1 HNEGDEPAFTQPQMY
16 DAIRS
21 HPTVRELYARRLQE
35 AGIVTQDDAAAMQK
49 DALAVLE
56 QARREAD
63 ESEWLQEQE
72 DTDGQN
78 GHTSAD
84 ENPAPVAMEALKAY
98 NAGLLDWPEGFA
110 PNSKLERLL
119 KRRTGI

>member
-1 HNEGDEPAFTQPQMY
+1 
-16 DAIRS
+16 
-21 HPTVRELYARRLQE
+21 
-35 AGIVTQDDAAAMQK
+35 MQK

-72 DTDGQN
+72 DADGQN
-78 GHTSAD
+78 GHTPAD
-84 ENPAPVAMEALKAY
+84 ENPAPVAMETLKAY

-119 KRRTGI
+119 KRRADISETERGIDWGQAEALAFASILADGTRHPVDGSGF